1 MTPNAA
7 PPLNG
12 ALASSPPP
20 SGHAV
25 SSPPPATSDAT
36 TRADRATRAS
46 RRRTIVAT
54 SVGNGLEMFDF
65 TVFSFFAGIIGKN
78 FFPVGSGTGPLLLA
92 MATFGVGFVM
102 RPLGGILIGN
112 YADRAGRR
120 AALSLTIA
128 LMMVGTGLIA
138 LTPSYASIGV
148 IAPVLIV
155 FGRLLQ
161 GLSAG
166 GEIGASTTFLMESGP
181 ASRRGFMV
189 CWQMVSQGAAALLGA
204 LSGALLSS
212 LLTPASLE
220 SWGWR
225 VPFILGLMVGPVG
238 MYIRR
243 NLDET
248 FEAPEREQS
257 AVGEIVRHYLGR
269 VLLGTLLLVGGTTM
283 LYIIVFFMPAYGVR
297 TLHLPVAT
305 SFLAGCASGAIIMV
319 SSLVSGLWITD
330 RVARRKPV
338 VIVTSLI
345 TLLCVYP
352 AFKWL
357 TTAPSVPLMIGIVTV
372 VMGIASLGTGS
383 YFLLIMEAF
392 PRRVRATALAMIYSF
407 GVTIFGGFAQ
417 FNVTWLLHRTG
428 DAMSPAWY
436 LLACGVVSQIALW
449 CFPERPADAV
459 ATATSVAA
467 HKA

>member
-1 MTPNAA
+1 MTHDAA
-7 PPLNG
+7 PPLSG
-12 ALASSPPP
+12 ALATPAGSARPAASQASP
-20 SGHAV
+20 AETV
-25 SSPPPATSDAT
+25 AAR
-36 TRADRATRAS
+36 RA

-65 TVFSFFAGIIGKN
+65 TVFSFFAAIIGKN
-78 FFPVGSGTGPLLLA
+78 FFPVDSGAGPLLLA

-120 AALSLTIA
+120 AALTLTIA
-128 LMMVGTGLIA
+128 LMMVGTALIA
-138 LTPSYASIGV
+138 LTPGYATLGIA
-148 IAPVLIV
+148 APVLIV
-155 FGRLLQ
+155 VGRLLQ

-166 GEIGASTTFLMESGP
+166 GEIGAATTFLMESGP
-181 ASRRGFMV
+181 MSRRGFMV
-189 CWQMVSQGAAALLGA
+189 SWQMISQGAAALCGA
-204 LSGALLSS
+204 LCGALLSAT
-212 LLTPASLE
+212 LTPTALE

-225 VPFILGLMVGPVG
+225 IPFLLGLLVGPVG

-243 NLDET
+243 HLDET

-257 AVGEIVRHYLGR
+257 ALAEIMQRYFGR
-269 VLLGTLLLVGGTTM
+269 VVLGTLMLVGGTTM

-305 SFLAGCASGAIIMV
+305 SFLAGCASGGIIMV
-319 SSLVSGLWITD
+319 SSLISGLWITD
-330 RVARRKPV
+330 RLSRRKPI
-338 VIVTSLI
+338 VIVTSLA

-372 VMGIASLGTGS
+372 VMGIATLGTGS

-392 PRRVRATALAMIYSF
+392 PKRVRATALAMIYSF

-436 LLACGVVSQIALW
+436 LLACGIVSQFALW
-449 CFPERPADAV
+449 SFPERPADA
-459 ATATSVAA
+459 APKS
-467 HKA
+467 